1 MCDECGGTGM
11 FDVLSS
17 IPCSCMENKNKN
29 IQKTLNRIL
38 RLKEKAILQQRWD
51 DVHDLREIQK
61 KLENKLKK

>member
-17 IPCSCMENKNKN
+17 IPCVCRMKKN

-61 KLENKLKK
+61 KLENKLKN